1 MKVKMF
7 EEQFN
12 FGSRIIQTKRE
23 PSVEFPR
30 RKIGLQD
37 VLDIKIK
44 IIRSCLFTQYFYK
57 QSSNCSGTNT
67 LIKFLWQN
75 RKRCSFFL
83 SYQDILKLFPSF
95 LWVLRH

>member
-23 PSVEFPR
+23 PSVEFPP

-44 IIRSCLFTQYFYK
+44 IIRSYLFTQYFYK

-75 RKRCSFFL
+75 RKRCSFFF
-83 SYQDILKLFPSF
+83 ILPRYTKIIP
-95 LWVLRH
+95 